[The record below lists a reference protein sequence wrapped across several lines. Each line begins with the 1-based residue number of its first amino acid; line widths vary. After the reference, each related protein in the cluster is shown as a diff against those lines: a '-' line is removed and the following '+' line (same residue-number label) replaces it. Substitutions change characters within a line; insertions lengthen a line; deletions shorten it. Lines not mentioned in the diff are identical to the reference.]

1 MRHDFDATFYPDQP
15 DDIHAIVIA
24 PPADK
29 ISVPR
34 GTPNIG
40 VPRGTP
46 SIGIP
51 GGTPTSMSAE
61 HFVLKINNEWRS
73 AVPSILKVAQ
83 YCAEAIATLEGIERR
98 KFYNGLPFDRS
109 TCQKL
114 ASIAANQVLYEPAIQ
129 QYLPPHWTIILK
141 LAPCSQQEILRAIQ
155 EGVLHSKCA
164 RNRLEAWVKTNTA
177 AGVEAAQLAAGRAA
191 AQTAK
196 HGAAHAALVEAF
208 KASSLMKQ
216 WQQAPKVVRD
226 MVIRTIN
233 AIL

>member
-1 MRHDFDATFYPDQP
+1 MRHDFDAEFYPDQP

-29 ISVPR
+29 VSVPR

-46 SIGIP
+46 
-51 GGTPTSMSAE
+51 MSTTAD

-83 YCAEAIATLEGIERR
+83 YCAEALAALDGLERR
-98 KFYNGLPFDRS
+98 KFYDGLLFNRS

-114 ASIAANQVLYEPAIQ
+114 ACIAANEALYEPAIQ
-129 QYLPPHWTIILK
+129 QYLPAHWTIIHK

-164 RNRLEAWVKTNTA
+164 RNRLQAWLKTNTA
-177 AGVEAAQLAAGRAA
+177 SGVEAAQRAALRASGRTAAKTAKYGATYSALLAA
-191 AQTAK
+191 
-196 HGAAHAALVEAF
+196 F
-208 KASSLMKQ
+208 NASPLMKQ
-216 WQQAPKVVRD
+216 WQQAPKAVRD
-226 MVIRTIN
+226 MVMRTIN
-233 AIL
+233 AIP